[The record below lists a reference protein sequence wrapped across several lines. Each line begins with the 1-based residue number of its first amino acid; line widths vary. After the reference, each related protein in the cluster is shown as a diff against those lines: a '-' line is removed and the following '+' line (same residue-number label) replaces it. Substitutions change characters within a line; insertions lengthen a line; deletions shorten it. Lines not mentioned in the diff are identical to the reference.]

1 MGYDFNVGDRVT
13 FIPKDGMP
21 RLVTIVKKE
30 KFIED
35 WYYDEDVYVYDVK
48 DDNGYSH
55 HVGCGDTIISVNS
68 YDECLRSYLGV
79 HERKLELLKEQLN
92 NERVV
97 INEANKALNK
107 IGSKCLKEVVW

>member
-1 MGYDFNVGDRVT
+1 MDYNFNIGDRAT

-35 WYYDEDVYVYDVK
+35 WYYDEDTYVYDVK
-48 DDNGYSH
+48 DNNGYSH
-55 HVGCGDTIISVNS
+55 HVGCGDTILSANS

-79 HERKLELLKEQLN
+79 CERKLELLREQLD
-92 NERVV
+92 NEMAV
-97 INEANKALNK
+97 IKEVNKALNK
-107 IGSKCLKEVVW
+107 IGNRGLKEIVW